1 MNRLIPAA
9 MLLVLAACQRNDTV
23 ARDSAAGALSD
34 TTAAAAAKTPDST
47 ALASPGQP
55 ASGTTGADVT
65 GTQAGALLDPNSAT
79 KQQLTAIPGIT
90 PALADS
96 IIAKRPYENMLGVNK
111 ILAGL
116 SKPQRDTAY
125 MKLFKPLDLNSAS
138 DEEILSIPG
147 IGNRMLREF
156 KEYRPYK
163 AMDQFRR
170 EIGKYVN
177 KDEVARL
184 ERYVTIKQ

>member
-1 MNRLIPAA
+1 MNRLFIAA
-9 MLLVLAACQRNDTV
+9 TLVALGACQSSDKV
-23 ARDSAAGALSD
+23 SRDSAAGALSD
-34 TTAAAAAKTPDST
+34 TTTAAKRPDST

-55 ASGTTGADVT
+55 ASGTTGADVS
-65 GTQAGALLDPNSAT
+65 GTQAGALLDPNTAT
-79 KQQLTAIPGIT
+79 KQQLTAIKNIT

-111 ILAGL
+111 VLAGL
-116 SKPQRDTAY
+116 SKAQRDTVY
-125 MKLFKPLDLNSAS
+125 MSLFKPLDLNTASA
-138 DEEILSIPG
+138 DEITSIPG
-147 IGNRMLREF
+147 IGNRMRHEF
-156 KEYRPYK
+156 EEYRPYK
-163 AMDQFRR
+163 NIEQFRR